1 MNLSTRISIAIHL
14 LLILPFLLVHTVHM
28 QAKVSK
34 PEHMQL
40 TYLARSAQAPA
51 VRLVH
56 HKAVKDVKAV
66 PSAWCFEGCHGAPPT
81 HRELF
86 KFAGLDRYFV
96 AVLPN
101 GVHLASEVQDASD
114 VQMVADGSIAP
125 GAYKVTITTTDDY
138 TVPTDWDINPD
149 PMAHF
154 TYIRVNGPGVYSLAQ
169 S

>member
-14 LLILPFLLVHTVHM
+14 LLILTFLAVQNLHLRATF
-28 QAKVSK
+28 SK

-40 TYLARSAQAPA
+40 TYLAHSTQAPA

-56 HKAVKDVKAV
+56 HKAVKAV
-66 PSAWCFEGCHGAPPT
+66 PSAWCFEGCHGAPST

-101 GVHLASEVQDASD
+101 GVRLSSKVQDPRD
-114 VQMVADGSIAP
+114 VEMVADSSIAP
-125 GAYKVTITTTDDY
+125 GAYRVTITTTDDY
-138 TVPTDWDINPD
+138 TVPTNWGINPD

-154 TYIRVNGPGVYSLAQ
+154 TYIRVTGPGVYSLEQ
-169 S
+169 I